1 MSGLHLVTGWGLI
14 GVIKENTVDRYLPWY
29 AEAATDMGLG
39 YLAAQRGFTFLGM
52 TFRNPANVAARA
64 LGRSAHRA
72 TGALARVTYQR
83 LAVPT
88 ATRMAA
94 ASGTMALYGSAV
106 AAGYAI
112 GAVVGTGISHALFG
126 KAGARDAME
135 FYSGQV
141 SFDQYFATVGEA
153 LGTL

>member
-14 GVIKENTVDRYLPWY
+14 QVLKENTIDRYLPWY

-39 YLAAQRGFTFLGM
+39 YLAACRGFTFLG
-52 TFRNPANVAARA
+52 TSYRNPANVGARA
-64 LGRSAHRA
+64 LGRGAHSA
-72 TGALARVTYQR
+72 TSALARITYQR
-83 LAVPT
+83 AMVPT
-88 ATRMAA
+88 ATRAA
-94 ASGTMALYGSAV
+94 AATGTVALYASAV

-126 KAGARDAME
+126 EAGARDALE

-141 SFDQYFATVGEA
+141 SFDQYFEVVGEA

>member
-14 GVIKENTVDRYLPWY
+14 GVIKENTVDKYLPWY

-39 YLAAQRGFTFLGM
+39 YLAAQRGFTFLG
-52 TFRNPANVAARA
+52 TTYRNPANVGARA

-72 TGALARVTYQR
+72 TGALARVSYQR
-83 LAVPT
+83 LAMP
-88 ATRMAA
+88 AASRAA
-94 ASGTMALYGSAV
+94 AATGTIALYASAV

-112 GAVVGTGISHALFG
+112 GAVVGIGISHALFG
-126 KAGARDAME
+126 EAGSRDALE

-141 SFDQYFATVGEA
+141 SFDQYFAVVGEA

>member
-1 MSGLHLVTGWGLI
+1 MSGLHVVTGWGLI
-14 GVIKENTVDRYLPWY
+14 QVVKENTVDKYMPWY

-39 YLAAQRGFTFLGM
+39 YLAAKKGFTVAGM
-52 TFRNPANVAARA
+52 RFQNPANVGARA

-72 TGALARVTYQR
+72 GGALARVTYQR
-83 LAVPT
+83 AMVP
-88 ATRMAA
+88 AASRMAA
-94 ASGTMALYGSAV
+94 ASGTIALYGSAI

-112 GAVVGTGISHALFG
+112 GAVVGTGISAAVFG
-126 KAGARDAME
+126 KAGARDALE

-141 SFDQYFATVGEA
+141 SFDQYFEVVGEA